1 MFGEHD
7 LTVEQ
12 SGLPLF
18 WVRLAGG
25 RRLAWLRF
33 GPLLFFLPL
42 LVFFNSFFGPGHDP
56 GGPSDGLL
64 LACLAVIGIRGM
76 MALVELVYR
85 LPSRGRRVMLSH
97 LISLGVT
104 CGLAL
109 VVCLAALLL
118 DVVFSPSGH
127 FFAVQGFFAVL
138 LTFWAAP
145 VVFSILAAEPPGF
158 YWQQWRAHEGRW
170 SEVVGPLRGVVDAHP
185 NTLRPALL
193 LLEAL
198 LEEGERVEPIRLLKQ
213 ITARHP
219 RAWAG
224 WAALGTLA
232 MEEEQWEK
240 ALSALRKAYRL
251 APRAAQGGILLNQG
265 LALLGAGD
273 LESGYTNIE
282 QAGKRLLP
290 PHMRHFRRFMLMR
303 LCEVLRDPGG
313 LLSISNEAKRHPKD
327 CFAFLEWYE
336 TLDRSRSTT
345 LGEDLYEA
353 NEWSRRLVGILQRR

>member
-7 LTVEQ
+7 LTEER

-18 WVRLAGG
+18 WVTLAGG
-25 RRLAWLRF
+25 TRLAWLRF
-33 GPLLFFLPL
+33 GPLLLFLPL
-42 LVFFNSFFGPGHDP
+42 LVSFNSFFGPGHDP
-56 GGPSDGLL
+56 NGPSIGLL
-64 LACLAVIGIRGM
+64 LACLVVVGVRGVM
-76 MALVELVYR
+76 LLVELVYR
-85 LPSRGRRVMLSH
+85 LPSRGRRMVLSY

-109 VVCLAALLL
+109 LLCLVALLL
-118 DVVFSPSGH
+118 DAVFSPSGH

-145 VVFSILAAEPPGF
+145 VVFSILASEPPGF
-158 YWQQWRAHEGRW
+158 YWQRWRAREGSW
-170 SEVVGPLRGVVDAHP
+170 HGVEGPLRGVVDAHP
-185 NTLRPALL
+185 DALRPALL

-198 LEEGERVEPIRLLKQ
+198 LEEGERVEPIRMLKQ
-213 ITARHP
+213 ITSRHP
-219 RAWAG
+219 KAWGA

-232 MEEEQWEK
+232 MEEEHWEK
-240 ALSALRKAYRL
+240 AISAFRKAYRL

-265 LALLGAGD
+265 LAMLGAGD
-273 LESGYTNIE
+273 LTGGYSKIE
-282 QAGKRLLP
+282 QARRRLLP
-290 PHMRHFRRFMLMR
+290 PHLRHFRRFMLMR
-303 LCEVLRDPGG
+303 LCQVLREPGG
-313 LLSISNEAKRHPKD
+313 MLSMSNEAKRYPKE

-353 NEWSRRLVGILQRR
+353 NDWTRRLLGILQKR